1 MEQNIVAPFLS
12 LSPVYLNLTV
22 LRKQNLTQIVKLW
35 YLFVYLKERK
45 NNNLI
50 IPALCLSAL
59 INRSF
64 LSQAMCLTDST
75 VGQLLGFWLRLCDST
90 PLHRT
95 WIPPKNCSSSSF
107 PPDLLLSL
115 TEANCLFIAQIGWCL
130 LISKFSKSHSLKP
143 SFILPTPGNVTGS
156 LTMDFFGSFVG
167 FRKPLGSFWGQS
179 WQACVPECE
188 NNKE

>member
-12 LSPVYLNLTV
+12 LSSVYLNLTV

-59 INRSF
+59 VNRSF

-75 VGQLLGFWLRLCDST
+75 VGQFLGF
-90 PLHRT
+90 
-95 WIPPKNCSSSSF
+95 
-107 PPDLLLSL
+107 
-115 TEANCLFIAQIGWCL
+115 
-130 LISKFSKSHSLKP
+130 
-143 SFILPTPGNVTGS
+143 
-156 LTMDFFGSFVG
+156 
-167 FRKPLGSFWGQS
+167 
-179 WQACVPECE
+179 
-188 NNKE
+188 